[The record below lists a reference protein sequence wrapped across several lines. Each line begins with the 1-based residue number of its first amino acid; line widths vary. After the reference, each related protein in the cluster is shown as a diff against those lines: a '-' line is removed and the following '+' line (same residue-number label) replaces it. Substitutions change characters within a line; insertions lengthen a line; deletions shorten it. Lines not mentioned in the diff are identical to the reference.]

1 MNFREATEFLLSL
14 IERVCVMAYLVDDF
28 EVRISV
34 SADLELS
41 EVADYL
47 VGNREL
53 LEVDDEL
60 HVSDDYIQVPRRGMR
75 EFIGVTLEDNLPFD
89 EKILVLESEVMCG
102 EDGEG
107 EYVAPSSD
115 YRDLTDKLVEA
126 FELNSLTRLA
136 GMRVPPCS
144 LLHYR
149 VGYCGE
155 CE

>member
-1 MNFREATEFLLSL
+1 MDFREATEFLLSL

-34 SADLELS
+34 SADLELG
-41 EVADYL
+41 EVMNYL
-47 VGNREL
+47 VENREL
-53 LEVDDEL
+53 LEIDSL
-60 HVSDDYIQVPRRGMR
+60 LYMSDDYIQIPRRGLR

-107 EYVAPSSD
+107 EYVTLSSD

>member
-1 MNFREATEFLLSL
+1 MDFREATEFLLSL

-47 VGNREL
+47 VENREL
-53 LEVDDEL
+53 LEIDSL
-60 HVSDDYIQVPRRGMR
+60 LYMSDDYIQIPRRGLR

-107 EYVAPSSD
+107 EYVTPSSD